1 MWIWMTLASA
11 LFLGAYDVAKKKAIE
26 KNDIYHILL
35 VATALSALFLSPFLR
50 AGSLQDHAALVFKS
64 ALVCTSWVCGMIALK
79 LLPITMVSSFKASR
93 PMFVVLFSM
102 ILYGER
108 LTLFQW
114 AGVLVILTS
123 LYLLSLSGSKEGIH
137 FVKNKGVWAM
147 FGAILSGVASAL
159 FDKQILAGYGM
170 EPLFVQSWTNVYIA
184 LWLLL
189 IIAVRAFHRRRAQAS
204 AASSGPAPSGAD
216 AATSGLDAP
225 VGTSSPAAATSGL
238 DAPVGTSSPAVPAF
252 RWDWTLLAIAILITA
267 ADMLYFFA
275 LKDDGALLSVVSLLR
290 RSSTIVTFVLGALI
304 FRERRIGAKAA
315 VLALMLC
322 GVVLLALSSL

>member
-35 VATALSALFLSPFLR
+35 VATALSALFLSPFLS
-50 AGSLQDHAALVFKS
+50 AGSLQDHAALIFKS

-108 LTLFQW
+108 LTIFQW

-123 LYLLSLSGSKEGIH
+123 LYLLSLSGAKEGIH

-189 IIAVRAFHRRRAQAS
+189 IIAVRAFHRRRAQVS
-204 AASSGPAPSGAD
+204 AASSGPAPSGAH
-216 AATSGLDAP
+216 AP
-225 VGTSSPAAATSGL
+225 VPGSAHSGADATAAAP
-238 DAPVGTSSPAVPAF
+238 APAVHAF

>member
-35 VATALSALFLSPFLR
+35 VATALSALFLSPFLS
-50 AGSLQDHAALVFKS
+50 AGSLQDHAALIFKS

-123 LYLLSLSGSKEGIH
+123 LYLLSISGAKEGIH

-189 IIAVRAFHRRRAQAS
+189 IIAVRAFHRRRAQA
-204 AASSGPAPSGAD
+204 
-216 AATSGLDAP
+216 
-225 VGTSSPAAATSGL
+225 
-238 DAPVGTSSPAVPAF
+238 PAVPAF

-315 VLALMLC
+315 VLALMLF

>member
-35 VATALSALFLSPFLR
+35 VATALSALFLSPFLS
-50 AGSLQDHAALVFKS
+50 AGSLQDHAALIFKS

-123 LYLLSLSGSKEGIH
+123 LYLLSLSGAKEGIH

-189 IIAVRAFHRRRAQAS
+189 IIAVRAFHRRRAQ
-204 AASSGPAPSGAD
+204 
-216 AATSGLDAP
+216 T
-225 VGTSSPAAATSGL
+225 
-238 DAPVGTSSPAVPAF
+238 PAVPAF